1 MLQIFIKGNG
11 RGLFYPEL
19 TPMKG
24 KRMRE
29 FECLKRFYPS
39 QEKISFKIRIYEHC
53 CKVKIENSNIVL
65 ILDK

>member
-24 KRMRE
+24 KKNE
-29 FECLKRFYPS
+29 G
-39 QEKISFKIRIYEHC
+39 I
-53 CKVKIENSNIVL
+53 
-65 ILDK
+65 